1 MLALS
6 FPMNNL
12 QRRLA
17 QLLLGACVWAAYSA
31 VSAEIYQWTDENG
44 QTVFSQTLSPEAAH
58 KVVKPKFGKESPAA
72 IEKLK
77 AQTAPP
83 KGAQEDAGKTVEKPK
98 APTAAEKKANC
109 AKGRDILTQLET
121 STRLRVKNE
130 KGELSYLPEEERQ
143 KRIKDS
149 QKSIQSWCH

>member
-6 FPMNNL
+6 FSMNHL

-17 QLLLGACVWAAYSA
+17 QLILGACVWMAYSA
-31 VSAEIYQWTDENG
+31 VSAEIYQWADENG
-44 QTVFSQTLSPEAAH
+44 QTVFSETPPPDAAH

-77 AQTAPP
+77 AQALA
-83 KGAQEDAGKTVEKPK
+83 KVAQENAAKTAEKPK
-98 APTAAEKKANC
+98 EPTPAEKKANC
-109 AKGRDILTQLET
+109 AKGRGILTQLE
-121 STRLRVKNE
+121 SSNRLRVKNE

>member
-6 FPMNNL
+6 FSMNHL

-17 QLLLGACVWAAYSA
+17 QLLLGACVWMAYSA
-31 VSAEIYQWTDENG
+31 VSAEIYQWTDDNG
-44 QTVFSQTLSPEAAH
+44 QTVFSETPPPDAAH

-77 AQTAPP
+77 AHTAPS
-83 KGAQEDAGKTVEKPK
+83 KGAQGDAGKTAEKPK